1 MSDDA
6 PLDPFLDDPSDPANA
21 LDDDEV
27 REPLSPDEREDVLTD
42 LEDLDVFRALLE
54 PGGVRGVV
62 VDCGDCGDAHY
73 VSWNLMQANLRHLL
87 DAGLARVHEPPFDPD
102 PHDYVTWE
110 YARGY
115 ADGVMHASDVPGT
128 GD

>member
-6 PLDPFLDDPSDPANA
+6 PLDPFLDDPSDPAQA
-21 LDDDEV
+21 LADDEV
-27 REPLSPDEREDVLTD
+27 HEPLSPDEREDALTD

-62 VDCGDCGDAHY
+62 MDCGDCGDAHY
-73 VSWNLMQANLRHLL
+73 VSWDLMRANLRHLL
-87 DAGLARVHEPPFDPD
+87 DAGLPRVHEPPYDPD

-115 ADGVMHASDVPGT
+115 ADGVMHASDVP
-128 GD
+128 DRD